1 MSSIAQ
7 AFYKKIIIYIAL
19 FISLLWGTP
28 LFAKPIFIVAAE
40 NMYGDIAKQ
49 IGGVH
54 VDVTTILSNPDQ
66 DPHSFELTPS
76 VGYALTKAQ
85 LVIINGVGYD
95 AWADR
100 LLSYQTQNR
109 PKIILAQDILGKK
122 MGDNPHL
129 WYDIDG
135 MQKLSQYLAKQYID
149 LMPENRNL
157 FEANLAQFSN
167 QLTQIKK
174 RIETIKSQHLGLFV
188 AATEPVCGI
197 MVEKLGF
204 EMGEQ
209 NFQWVIM
216 NGGEPSP
223 RQVAQFE
230 DDLRQKKIKLLFYN
244 AQVITPETDR
254 LKQIANQANI
264 PIIGVSE
271 TMPEGMSYQQ
281 WMNDTLSKIEVA
293 LPKIKQ

>member
-100 LLSYQTQNR
+100 LLSHQTQNR

-188 AATEPVCGI
+188 AATEPVCGV

-281 WMNDTLSKIEVA
+281 WMNDTLSKIEAA

>member
-49 IGGVH
+49 IGGMH

-100 LLSYQTQNR
+100 LLSHQTQNR

-174 RIETIKSQHLGLFV
+174 RIETIKSHHLGLFV

-281 WMNDTLSKIEVA
+281 WMNDTLSKIEAA

>member
-7 AFYKKIIIYIAL
+7 AFCKKIIIYIAL

-100 LLSYQTQNR
+100 LLSHQTQNR

-135 MQKLSQYLAKQYID
+135 MQKLSQYLAKQYIAF
-149 LMPENRNL
+149 MPENRNL
-157 FEANLAQFSN
+157 FEVNLAQFSN

-174 RIETIKSQHLGLFV
+174 RIETIKSHHLGLFV

-281 WMNDTLSKIEVA
+281 WMNDTLSKIEAA
-293 LPKIKQ
+293 LSKIKQ

>member
-100 LLSYQTQNR
+100 LLSHQTQNR

-135 MQKLSQYLAKQYID
+135 MQKLSQYLAKQYIA

-174 RIETIKSQHLGLFV
+174 RIETIKSHHLGLFV

-281 WMNDTLSKIEVA
+281 WMNDTLSKIEAA

>member
-100 LLSYQTQNR
+100 LLSHQTQNR

-135 MQKLSQYLAKQYID
+135 MKKLSQYLAKQYID

-281 WMNDTLSKIEVA
+281 WMNDTLSKIEAA

>member
-174 RIETIKSQHLGLFV
+174 RIETIKSHHLGLFV

-254 LKQIANQANI
+254 LKQLANQANI

-281 WMNDTLSKIEVA
+281 WMNDTLSKIEAA

>member
-7 AFYKKIIIYIAL
+7 AFYKKIIIYIAF

-28 LFAKPIFIVAAE
+28 LFAKPLFIVAAE

-49 IGGVH
+49 IGGMH

-100 LLSYQTQNR
+100 LLSHQTQNR

-135 MQKLSQYLAKQYID
+135 MQKLSQYLAKQYIA

-157 FEANLAQFSN
+157 FETNLAQFSN

-174 RIETIKSQHLGLFV
+174 RIETIKSHHLGLFV

-281 WMNDTLSKIEVA
+281 WMNDTLSKIEAA

>member
-49 IGGVH
+49 IGKVH

-100 LLSYQTQNR
+100 LLSHQTQNR

-167 QLTQIKK
+167 QLTKIKK

-281 WMNDTLSKIEVA
+281 WMNDTLSKIEAA

>member
-49 IGGVH
+49 IGEVH
-54 VDVTTILSNPDQ
+54 VHVTTILSNPDQ

-100 LLSYQTQNR
+100 LLSHQTQNR

-167 QLTQIKK
+167 QLTKIKK

-281 WMNDTLSKIEVA
+281 WMNDTLSKIEAA

>member
-1 MSSIAQ
+1 
-7 AFYKKIIIYIAL
+7 
-19 FISLLWGTP
+19 
-28 LFAKPIFIVAAE
+28 
-40 NMYGDIAKQ
+40 
-49 IGGVH
+49 
-54 VDVTTILSNPDQ
+54 
-66 DPHSFELTPS
+66 
-76 VGYALTKAQ
+76 
-85 LVIINGVGYD
+85 
-95 AWADR
+95 
-100 LLSYQTQNR
+100 
-109 PKIILAQDILGKK
+109 
-122 MGDNPHL
+122 
-129 WYDIDG
+129 
-135 MQKLSQYLAKQYID
+135 
-149 LMPENRNL
+149 MPENRNL

-188 AATEPVCGI
+188 AATEPVCGV

-281 WMNDTLSKIEVA
+281 WMNDTLSKIEAA

>member
-40 NMYGDIAKQ
+40 NMYSDIAKQ

-100 LLSYQTQNR
+100 LLSHQTQNR

-174 RIETIKSQHLGLFV
+174 RIETIKSHHLGLFV

-281 WMNDTLSKIEVA
+281 WMNDTLSKIEAA

>member
-1 MSSIAQ
+1 MSSITQ

-100 LLSYQTQNR
+100 LLSHQTQNR

-281 WMNDTLSKIEVA
+281 WMNDTLSKIEAA

>member
-100 LLSYQTQNR
+100 LLSHQTQNR

-135 MQKLSQYLAKQYID
+135 MQKLSQYLAKQYIA

-174 RIETIKSQHLGLFV
+174 RIETIKSHHLGLFV

-209 NFQWVIM
+209 NFQRVIM

-281 WMNDTLSKIEVA
+281 WMNDTLSKIEAA

>member
-7 AFYKKIIIYIAL
+7 AFYKKIIIYIAF

-28 LFAKPIFIVAAE
+28 LFAKPLFIVAAE

-49 IGGVH
+49 IGGMH

-100 LLSYQTQNR
+100 LLSHQTQNR

-135 MQKLSQYLAKQYID
+135 MQKLSQYLAKQYIA

-157 FEANLAQFSN
+157 FETNLAQFSN

-174 RIETIKSQHLGLFV
+174 RIETIKSHHLGLFV

-216 NGGEPSP
+216 NDGEPSP

-281 WMNDTLSKIEVA
+281 WMNDTLSKIEAA

>member
-49 IGGVH
+49 IGGMH

-100 LLSYQTQNR
+100 LLSHQTQNR
-109 PKIILAQDILGKK
+109 PRIILAQDILGKK

-174 RIETIKSQHLGLFV
+174 RIETIKSHHLGLFV

-281 WMNDTLSKIEVA
+281 WMNDTLSKIEAA

>member
-100 LLSYQTQNR
+100 LLSHQTQNR

-174 RIETIKSQHLGLFV
+174 RIETIKSHHLGLFV

-244 AQVITPETDR
+244 AQVITSETDR

-281 WMNDTLSKIEVA
+281 WMNDTLSKIEAA

>member
-100 LLSYQTQNR
+100 LLSHQTQNR

-135 MQKLSQYLAKQYID
+135 MQKLSQYLAKQYIA

-174 RIETIKSQHLGLFV
+174 RIETIKSHHLGLFV

-204 EMGEQ
+204 EMREQ

-281 WMNDTLSKIEVA
+281 WMNNTLSKIEAA

>member
-100 LLSYQTQNR
+100 LLSHQTQNR

-174 RIETIKSQHLGLFV
+174 RIETIKSHHLGLFV

-281 WMNDTLSKIEVA
+281 WMNDTLSKIEAA

>member
-100 LLSYQTQNR
+100 LLSHQTQNR

-135 MQKLSQYLAKQYID
+135 MQKLSQYLAKQYIA

-281 WMNDTLSKIEVA
+281 WMNDTLSKIEAA

>member
-100 LLSYQTQNR
+100 LLSHQTQNR

-135 MQKLSQYLAKQYID
+135 MQKLSQYLAKQYIA

-157 FEANLAQFSN
+157 FETNLAQFSN

-281 WMNDTLSKIEVA
+281 WMNNTLSKIEAA

>member
-1 MSSIAQ
+1 MSSITQ

-66 DPHSFELTPS
+66 DPHAFELTPS

-95 AWADR
+95 AWANR
-100 LLSYQTQNR
+100 LLSHQTQNR

-174 RIETIKSQHLGLFV
+174 RIETIKSHHLGLFV

-281 WMNDTLSKIEVA
+281 WMNDTLSKIEAA

>member
-100 LLSYQTQNR
+100 LLSHQTQNR

-281 WMNDTLSKIEVA
+281 WMNNTLSKIEAA

>member
-100 LLSYQTQNR
+100 LLSHQTQNR

-197 MVEKLGF
+197 MVGKLGF

-281 WMNDTLSKIEVA
+281 WMNDTLSKIEAA

>member
-100 LLSYQTQNR
+100 LLSHQTQNR

-135 MQKLSQYLAKQYID
+135 MQ
-149 LMPENRNL
+149 
-157 FEANLAQFSN
+157 
-167 QLTQIKK
+167 
-174 RIETIKSQHLGLFV
+174 
-188 AATEPVCGI
+188 
-197 MVEKLGF
+197 
-204 EMGEQ
+204 
-209 NFQWVIM
+209 
-216 NGGEPSP
+216 
-223 RQVAQFE
+223 
-230 DDLRQKKIKLLFYN
+230 
-244 AQVITPETDR
+244 
-254 LKQIANQANI
+254 
-264 PIIGVSE
+264 
-271 TMPEGMSYQQ
+271 
-281 WMNDTLSKIEVA
+281 
-293 LPKIKQ
+293 

>member
-7 AFYKKIIIYIAL
+7 AFYKKIIIYIAF

-28 LFAKPIFIVAAE
+28 LSAKPLFIVAAE

-76 VGYALTKAQ
+76 VGYALIKAQ

-100 LLSYQTQNR
+100 LLSHQTQNR

-149 LMPENRNL
+149 FMPENRNL

-174 RIETIKSQHLGLFV
+174 RIETIKSHHLGLFV

-281 WMNDTLSKIEVA
+281 WMNDTLSKIEAA

>member
-49 IGGVH
+49 IGEVH

-100 LLSYQTQNR
+100 LLSHQTQNR

-167 QLTQIKK
+167 QLTKIKK

-281 WMNDTLSKIEVA
+281 WMNDTLSKIEAA

>member
-49 IGGVH
+49 IGEVH

-100 LLSYQTQNR
+100 LLSHQTQNR

-167 QLTQIKK
+167 QLTKIKK

-197 MVEKLGF
+197 MAEKLGF

-281 WMNDTLSKIEVA
+281 WMNDTLSKIEAA

>member
-95 AWADR
+95 SWADR
-100 LLSYQTQNR
+100 LLSHQTQNR

-281 WMNDTLSKIEVA
+281 WMNDTLSKIEAA

>member
-7 AFYKKIIIYIAL
+7 AFYKKIIIYIAF

-28 LFAKPIFIVAAE
+28 LFAKPLFIVAAE

-100 LLSYQTQNR
+100 LLSHQTQNR

-135 MQKLSQYLAKQYID
+135 MQKLSQYLAKQYIA

-281 WMNDTLSKIEVA
+281 WMNDTLSKIEAA

>member
-100 LLSYQTQNR
+100 LLSHQTQNR

-281 WMNDTLSKIEVA
+281 WMNDTLSKIEAA

>member
-100 LLSYQTQNR
+100 LLSHQTQNR

-135 MQKLSQYLAKQYID
+135 MQKLSQYLAKQYIA

-157 FEANLAQFSN
+157 FETNLAQFSN

-281 WMNDTLSKIEVA
+281 WMNDTLSKIEAA

>member
-28 LFAKPIFIVAAE
+28 LFAKPLFIVAAE

-100 LLSYQTQNR
+100 LLSHQTQNR

-135 MQKLSQYLAKQYID
+135 MQKLSQYLAKQYIA

-281 WMNDTLSKIEVA
+281 WMNDTLSKIEAA